1 MSMVLKTF
9 SRRILIAVVLFMA
22 LPTLPGSKASAEFC
36 DETKIGEQR
45 CRSAVDILRNIL
57 KGDDAIPQKKA
68 EPAPATAKTGVESA
82 TDRPSRS
89 VPERENASQSPA
101 GVIYIPFPTP
111 RPVYERRSFA
121 PATTLHPY
129 KEAAIDPLTT
139 AGIFSKCLD
148 VAKISE
154 PDIKAQ
160 QRELNRKDY
169 CITER
174 KFIENGLKWH
184 IFTIKNNAKPSGP
197 LFVVPHDNEDA
208 AFVTGVYGLRRYG
221 GTLVAVE
228 AGEERF
234 LSGQDPNRNFGTN
247 GAVARRC
254 RGQRAP
260 APKYTRAILNAR
272 QKGAPIIA
280 LHSNANGW
288 SGNGGKGNISIRR
301 PGAGL
306 PFVTALARSRRF
318 LDEDTLVILAG
329 ANPPGKDRDLSRKI
343 KYFTQSAGV
352 NVLFEQVN
360 PATNDCS
367 LSNYVVL
374 KNLGSY
380 FNIEVETGDA
390 ATQKKILDLVMR
402 APR

>member
-1 MSMVLKTF
+1 MVLKTF
-9 SRRILIAVVLFMA
+9 SRRIRIAVIFAAVLPLF
-22 LPTLPGSKASAEFC
+22 PGSKASAEFC
-36 DETKIGEQR
+36 DETKIGEQH

-57 KGDDAIPQKKA
+57 KSDDAIPQKKA
-68 EPAPATAKTGVESA
+68 EPAPETGETGVEREI
-82 TDRPSRS
+82 DRRLPSL
-89 VPERENASQSPA
+89 PERENEVQPPA

-111 RPVYERRSFA
+111 RPVYERRSFV
-121 PATTLHPY
+121 PATTLKPY
-129 KEAAIDPLTT
+129 KKVAIDPVTTT
-139 AGIFSKCLD
+139 AIFSKCLD

-169 CITER
+169 CVTER

-254 RGQRAP
+254 RGQHAP

-272 QKGAPIIA
+272 QKGTPIIA

-301 PGAGL
+301 SGAGI

-329 ANPPGKDRDLSRKI
+329 ANPPGKDREVSRKI
-343 KYFTQSAGV
+343 KYFTESAGV
-352 NVLFEQVN
+352 NVLFEQVK
-360 PATNDCS
+360 PTTNDCS

-374 KNLGSY
+374 KNLGPY

-390 ATQKKILDLVMR
+390 ATQKKILDLVMQ